1 MYSTPNQSVGVYT
14 IHRVHRQAAPAL
26 DQQQVKRLRVLA
38 GEAVTALAQPTAIA
52 TAATPVEPILPATAP
67 ADPLH
72 RKAACYA

>member
-1 MYSTPNQSVGVYT
+1 M
-14 IHRVHRQAAPAL
+14 